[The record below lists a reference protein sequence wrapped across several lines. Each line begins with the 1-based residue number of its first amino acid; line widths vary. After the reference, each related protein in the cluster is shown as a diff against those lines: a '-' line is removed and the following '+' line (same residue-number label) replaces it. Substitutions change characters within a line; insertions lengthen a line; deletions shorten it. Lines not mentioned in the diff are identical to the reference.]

1 MVESRRLYIH
11 GMVQS
16 QEKVAAYLVSKLWV
30 HTAPNLGAGE
40 GKLCRTNL
48 NPTSSNIRRAG
59 NASKGVW
66 DTRLSISPAIS
77 ICRT

>member
-1 MVESRRLYIH
+1 
-11 GMVQS
+11 MVQS
-16 QEKVAAYLVSKLWV
+16 QEKVAAYLVSKLRV

-59 NASKGVW
+59 NASKGV
-66 DTRLSISPAIS
+66 
-77 ICRT
+77 